1 MIRVL
6 IVDDDVRVARNHQE
20 LVESVPEFTVVGT
33 AHTAAA
39 ALAVALK
46 AEKLLVLT
54 DVEGLYR
61 DWPDSADV
69 IGEISPESLAEI
81 MPTLS
86 TGMVP
91 IRTITSRTSGVA
103 ATALSS
109 TYSRSITGLGVADG
123 AQIIVHPTASKPG
136 TPDSAIVGTLGNAGT
151 RPVELTPSARTLP
164 ALMWPTTLP
173 ASANIS
179 AT

>member
-1 MIRVL
+1 FASTSQPFHVA
-6 IVDDDVRVARNHQE
+6 VARHSYEVRLPFLNG
-20 LVESVPEFTVVGT
+20 SVD
-33 AHTAAA
+33 AAYSV
-39 ALAVALK
+39 LARPAR
-46 AEKLLVLT
+46 AIKLPQRSIS
-54 DVEGLYR
+54 DAR
-61 DWPDSADV
+61 NFCNSA
-69 IGEISPESLAEI
+69 GGG
-81 MPTLS
+81 LS

-109 TYSRSITGLGVADG
+109 ACSRSITGLGVADG

-136 TPDSAIVGTLGNAGT
+136 TPDSAIVGTSGNAGT
-151 RPVELTPSARTLP
+151 RAVELTPSARTLP

-173 ASANIS
+173 ASANMS